1 LAGRDWEDRGLRP
14 VWEKKVIEVPSQP
27 IKIQVWWPAI
37 VIPVTKKAQVG
48 GLWFRLTHA
57 KM

>member
-1 LAGRDWEDRGLRP
+1 LRP